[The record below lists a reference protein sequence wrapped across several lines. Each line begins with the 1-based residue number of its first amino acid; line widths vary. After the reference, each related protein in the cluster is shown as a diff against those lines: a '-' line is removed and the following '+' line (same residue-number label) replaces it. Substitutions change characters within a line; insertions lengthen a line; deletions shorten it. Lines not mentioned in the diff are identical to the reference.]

1 MKNMTLA
8 AALLLALVNTAHA
21 GLLDAVTETASA
33 LTSAKA
39 TGSATDQA
47 LMELLK
53 AKVEAGA
60 TKEEV
65 KAKLGEPKAV
75 AKENGNDI
83 WKYDINSVD
92 EKAGSTMA
100 VASALGADTKQ
111 AQKIVELK
119 FEGNTVKSY
128 DIVADT
134 LTN

>member
-39 TGSATDQA
+39 TGSATNQA

-128 DIVADT
+128 DIVAGT

>member
-119 FEGNTVKSY
+119 FEGDTVESY
-128 DIVADT
+128 DIVAGT